1 MNPDSMPPA
10 VAATLRGQVGIVV
23 RSPRRLLFAVFGVAS
38 VGVAVA
44 GIFVPGLPT
53 TIFLIIGSW
62 LLTKSCP
69 YLEERLIRNR
79 LFKPYLRYVDGSEPM
94 PIHARAS
101 AITMMWIAVLGSLAV
116 LAWRDAL
123 AWWFAAFL
131 VALAC
136 TGTWFIATW
145 RRGA

>member
-1 MNPDSMPPA
+1 MPA
-10 VAATLRGQVGIVV
+10 AESATLLGQVRIVA
-23 RSPRRLLFAVFGVAS
+23 RSPRRLVFAVLGVLA
-38 VGVAVA
+38 VGAAVA

-79 LFKPYLRYVDGSEPM
+79 LFRPYLRYVDGSEPM
-94 PIHARAS
+94 PFHARVS
-101 AITMMWIAVLGSLAV
+101 AISMMWIAVLVSLGV
-116 LAWRDAL
+116 LAWRGTLAAWLAAL
-123 AWWFAAFL
+123 L
-131 VALAC
+131 LALAC